1 MKAIAATKYG
11 GPEVLSLVELPDPKV
26 GPDSVLVRAKAA
38 GVNPVDWKILAG
50 FLDGVMRVHFP
61 LVPGWDL
68 AGVVEAVGAAVTEFA
83 PGDEVIG
90 YVREDHVQCGTFAE
104 KVAAPVRTLAKK
116 PRALDWHQAA
126 ALPLAGLTAWQTIGA
141 VGLRAGETLLVH
153 AASGGVGSLAVQIAR
168 ARGARVIGTASEG
181 NHAHVREL
189 GGEPVTYGDGLE
201 QRVRALAPG
210 GVDAVVD
217 FAGKTTD
224 VSLALLRGGGGGGGG
239 GSVRVASIVDGSAKA
254 AGGRYVFVRPSS
266 ADLAALAELCDAG
279 KLSVPV
285 EAVFPLAQAADAL
298 AKSKQGHTRGKLV
311 ISIG

>member
-1 MKAIAATKYG
+1 MREDARMKAIATNAYG
-11 GPEVLSLVELPDPKV
+11 GPEVLALMDLPEPKL
-26 GPDSVLVRAKAA
+26 GPDSVLVRTKAA

-50 FLDGVMRVHFP
+50 YLDGVLRVHFP

-68 AGVVEAVGAAVTEFA
+68 AGVVEAVGGAITEYA

-126 ALPLAGLTAWQTIGA
+126 ALPLAGLTAWQAIAA

-168 ARGARVIGTASEG
+168 AKGARVVGTASEAS
-181 NHAHVREL
+181 HAHVRAL
-189 GGEPVTYGDGLE
+189 GGEPVTYGDGLAE
-201 QRVRALAPG
+201 RVRALAPG

-217 FAGKTTD
+217 FAGKTTE
-224 VSLALLRGGGGGGGG
+224 VSLALLRGGA
-239 GSVRVASIVDGSAKA
+239 RLASIVDPAVKA
-254 AGGRYVFVRPSS
+254 AGGRYVFVRPST
-266 ADLAALAELCDAG
+266 ADLTALGELADAG

-285 EAVFPLAQAADAL
+285 AEVFPLVRAAEAL
-298 AKSKQGHTRGKLV
+298 ARNKEGHTRGKLV
-311 ISIG
+311 IEVG